1 MEKETYKLWKKLRKM
16 SVELGNSFARL
27 QFNVLRCII
36 ASDRPDPTTGRAY
49 TENLSV
55 IAPCRKQITVLTVWA
70 VMPDIKLFGLSQVC
84 GGYD

>member
-1 MEKETYKLWKKLRKM
+1 M
-16 SVELGNSFARL
+16 
-27 QFNVLRCII
+27 I

-70 VMPDIKLFGLSQVC
+70 VMLDIKLFGLSHVC